1 MAENSEKITKG
12 FIYAFWRVILFV
24 VAILFIAL
32 GFFTAMNS
40 MNVNVITKDAFSV
53 REQTALQPKNGD
65 NTDLTKLF
73 TKDFIAGDPV
83 LNSKT
88 YKNYTITSFYQRA
101 DVGLTVVWP
110 WSNRAVVHATEIVL
124 DIVGTQNE
132 SGEPNETAAS
142 QSPSAARTQAEDMDK
157 NPPEW
162 KSAEYD
168 VTLVKDQSTSS
179 WMVEEMKLTKQI
191 TPVINAPSQVAATP
205 PVALAS
211 PTVTSQYSSSAQA
224 SAGASGTASAK

>member
-1 MAENSEKITKG
+1 MAENSEKVTKG

-24 VAILFIAL
+24 VAILVIAL
-32 GFFTAMNS
+32 GFFTAMDS

-53 REQTALQPKNGD
+53 REQTVLQPKSGD
-65 NTDLTKLF
+65 STDLTKLF

-88 YKNYTITSFYQRA
+88 YKNYTITSYYQRA

-110 WSNRAVVHATEIVL
+110 WSNRAVVRATENVL
-124 DIVGTQNE
+124 DIVGTQNVSE
-132 SGEPNETAAS
+132 EADATSAS
-142 QSPSAARTQAEDMDK
+142 PSPSAAGTQAEDNDK

-168 VTLVKDQSTSS
+168 VTLVKDPNTSS
-179 WMVEEMKLTKQI
+179 WMVEEMKLTKEI

-211 PTVTSQYSSSAQA
+211 PTVTSQYTSAAPA
-224 SAGASGTASAK
+224 SASPSGTASAQ